1 LQNGIKQ
8 NTPYYGHHISVVSA
22 YFILIFR
29 FLSVTKFPARF
40 TRRKSLEYE
49 DVDKIKK
56 ATSGIR
62 TTLLA
67 ASFISKLRSP
77 FSKRTNDNNDPDEN
91 WCEQWETTASIRRPR
106 KTVAEQNQHKL
117 LQRAKSEQL
126 SRPGSS
132 HALSASSVYADKR
145 IGASSRYGNKK
156 DEAINVTD
164 LQYEGTVEDGG
175 SLSPRGIPK
184 SRRGG
189 SLKERKIASNE
200 DEAAKMRRCNSTKE
214 RRKKNPLS
222 LKDSNGAEIVD
233 ENKTLSRKNS
243 KDYKTSKSK
252 WSEGGKSYSL
262 KTSRDSLNK
271 ESGSLETINL
281 KEPLSQKSSTEDN
294 KLKTRF
300 KEKHLRQG
308 SLKERGEEK
317 SLKLGGRNRLRGLQS
332 AVSTKKTMK
341 KQMSLSTDSSPL
353 SSPKSSPTS
362 KEKHFD
368 F

>member
-1 LQNGIKQ
+1 
-8 NTPYYGHHISVVSA
+8 
-22 YFILIFR
+22 
-29 FLSVTKFPARF
+29 
-40 TRRKSLEYE
+40 
-49 DVDKIKK
+49 
-56 ATSGIR
+56 
-62 TTLLA
+62 
-67 ASFISKLRSP
+67 
-77 FSKRTNDNNDPDEN
+77 
-91 WCEQWETTASIRRPR
+91 
-106 KTVAEQNQHKL
+106 
-117 LQRAKSEQL
+117 
-126 SRPGSS
+126 
-132 HALSASSVYADKR
+132 LSASSVYADKR